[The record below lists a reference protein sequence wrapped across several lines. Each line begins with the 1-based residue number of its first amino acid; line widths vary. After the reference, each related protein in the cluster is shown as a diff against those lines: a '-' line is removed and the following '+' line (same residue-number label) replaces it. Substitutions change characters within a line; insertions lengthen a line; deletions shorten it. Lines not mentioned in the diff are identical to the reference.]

1 MLPTTRR
8 NPVFGTIFL
17 VLFFEKDTNQGL
29 FYSMGVRER
38 FYSQGE
44 QLDLKSRIGRNG
56 EKHTKNRNIFAVL
69 EKANHLGD
77 IVMSEKGLE

>member
-8 NPVFGTIFL
+8 NPVFGAIFL
-17 VLFFEKDTNQGL
+17 VMFFEKDTNQGL

-56 EKHTKNRNIFAVL
+56 ENIQKTGTFLQFLRRPIIWVTPSCP
-69 EKANHLGD
+69 KK
-77 IVMSEKGLE
+77 V